1 MLDPA
6 DIFKTMI
13 NGFGSAYFVIAL
25 PIFAVCGLFWI
36 TIRRRIRAARTRRV
50 LVSLL
55 LAVAFAP
62 SIFGFDLGT
71 VTAPALFVIALALTG
86 GLRFIALFWSVVSIV
101 GLWAIT
107 FATWNLISCCHAKE
121 ENDAA

>member
-6 DIFKTMI
+6 DILTTMI

-25 PIFAVCGLFWI
+25 PIFAACGLFWLA
-36 TIRRRIRAARTRRV
+36 IRRRIHAARIRRV

-62 SIFGFDLGT
+62 SIFGFDLGAVT
-71 VTAPALFVIALALTG
+71 VLALFIIALALIG
-86 GLRFIALFWSVVSIV
+86 GLGLIALCWSVASIAA
-101 GLWAIT
+101 LWAII
-107 FATWNLISCCHAKE
+107 FAAWSFISCYHAREKD
-121 ENDAA
+121 N